1 MNDRVLS
8 TSLSEMFEKRNNFQ
22 DFQALVFKS
31 LISLN
36 LLLFLRESR
45 DLPKRQISIRQNEWR
60 FRHGIYFGMRIFIC
74 L

>member
-8 TSLSEMFEKRNNFQ
+8 TSLSEMFEKRNNFH
-22 DFQALVFKS
+22 DFQALAFKS

-45 DLPKRQISIRQNEWR
+45 DLP
-60 FRHGIYFGMRIFIC
+60 
-74 L
+74 